1 MKRTASFADLSRDQ
15 RLARAEELDRSTP
28 RSIWEVAQNFGHCFV
43 VCFVLDMLFARRM
56 KQRWYA
62 LHALVNM
69 VVVTNAFPDLLKT
82 IADPINSMQ
91 GRCSVVPPTLIASL
105 FMYHLGT
112 FSNVPT
118 DEWYHHI
125 VFGGGIATWGIY
137 YCPGPLQV
145 RRRG

>member
-1 MKRTASFADLSRDQ
+1 MIR
-15 RLARAEELDRSTP
+15 
-28 RSIWEVAQNFGHCFV
+28 
-43 VCFVLDMLFARRM
+43 
-56 KQRWYA
+56 YA

-69 VVVTNAFPDLLKT
+69 VVVTNALPDLMRT
-82 IADPINSMQ
+82 FADPINSMQ

-112 FSNVPT
+112 FKNVAA

-125 VFGGGIATWGIY
+125 IFGGGIATWGIY

-145 RRRG
+145 QAVPSCTMWYLIWHLTPIPNSLA